1 MPIDAYIL
9 LFWEPP
15 RTCQGVQVV
24 VTAVIEPCPD
34 RITDQHRKQYAELG
48 YVAFQD
54 VLSAEQVAAACL
66 ALRDVS
72 HSLMGDLQRGEAR
85 LVAAPAGAARNYA
98 GPRVSTESGC
108 AIHFEDGVDPNTLTP
123 EEAELSFRKLHDY
136 ETQHAVF
143 EELVVHERIRG
154 FLADLIGQ
162 EMLLKATM
170 ALSKPPLI
178 GSEKPWHQDNAYF
191 NWLPLDLVG
200 TCWIALDDATVDN
213 GCMHLLSGQH
223 KRGPLRHHHTIDC
236 EILPDR
242 IDPNEAE
249 PVELRAGGILYF
261 SALLPHQTPPNNS
274 SVRRRALQ
282 FQYRGVEA
290 RQVTAEE
297 FGKVFAEPDGRP
309 ASCALAYEN
318 G

>member
-1 MPIDAYIL
+1 M
-9 LFWEPP
+9 
-15 RTCQGVQVV
+15 
-24 VTAVIEPCPD
+24 TAVIESCPT
-34 RITDQHRKQYAELG
+34 RITDQHRQQYNEMG

-54 VLSAEQVAAACL
+54 VLTADQVVEARD
-66 ALRDVS
+66 ALRDVT
-72 HSLMGDLQRGEAR
+72 HSLMGDLSRGKAKLSEA
-85 LVAAPAGAARNYA
+85 PPGAARNYA
-98 GPRVSTESGC
+98 GPRVGLESGC
-108 AIHFEDGVDPNTLTP
+108 AIHFEAGVDPHGLTP

-136 ETQHAVF
+136 ETQHPVF
-143 EELVVHERIRG
+143 EQLVAHERIHG

-162 EMLLKATM
+162 EMILKATM
-170 ALSKPPLI
+170 ALSKPPFI

-200 TCWIALDDATVDN
+200 TCWIALDDATIAN
-213 GCMHLLSGQH
+213 GCMHLLVGEH

-242 IDPNEAE
+242 IDPATAV
-249 PVELRAGGILYF
+249 PVELRAGGVLYF
-261 SALLPHQTPPNNS
+261 SALLPHQTPPNS
-274 SVRRRALQ
+274 SPERRRALQ

-290 RQVTAEE
+290 RQVTKEE
-297 FGKVFAEPDGRP
+297 FGKVFAEADGQP